1 MKARAVAAHVLCWAL
16 VLAVLLAPVLAQAQ
30 VAPEAGPDA
39 VGADVLGDGAVALVD
54 ATQDLP
60 TSSALRLVLMLT
72 ALTFLPAVVLV
83 MTPFTRF
90 VIVFAL
96 LRQAMG
102 LQQAPPNQVLIGLS
116 LFLSL
121 LVMQPTLTQV
131 NTDAVQPFLAGE
143 TQPTEALAAGLVPM
157 RAFMLNQTRGSD
169 LEAVLQIGHLE
180 TPDTLEEIPTAAVVS
195 GYVLSELKTA
205 FIIAIKV
212 YLPFLVLDMVIASL
226 LLGMGMM
233 MLPPVIIS
241 LPFKLLL
248 FVLMDGWNLLIRS
261 MTAGFGA

>member
-1 MKARAVAAHVLCWAL
+1 MKARALAVSAVGWAV
-16 VLAVLLAPVLAQAQ
+16 VLAVLLGPALAHAQQAPAG
-30 VAPEAGPDA
+30 AP
-39 VGADVLGDGAVALVD
+39 DVLGEGAVSLVG

-96 LRQAMG
+96 LRQALG
-102 LQQAPPNQVLIGLS
+102 LQQAPPNQVLVGLS

-121 LVMQPTLTQV
+121 LVMQPTLQQV

-143 TQPTEALAAGLVPM
+143 LPPAEALQAGLVPM
-157 RAFMLNQTRGSD
+157 RTFMLNQTRGSD
-169 LEAVLQIGHLE
+169 LEAVLQIGHME

-205 FIIAIKV
+205 FIISIKV

>member
-1 MKARAVAAHVLCWAL
+1 MSAPRTLLRAAGLGLLAAAL
-16 VLAVLLAPVLAQAQ
+16 VLPVVAQA
-30 VAPEAGPDA
+30 APE
-39 VGADVLGDGAVALVD
+39 VGQDVLGEGAVALVGGMD
-54 ATQDLP
+54 DMP
-60 TSSALRLVLMLT
+60 TSSALRLVLILT

-121 LVMQPTLTQV
+121 LVMQPTLSEV
-131 NTDAVQPFLAGE
+131 NTVAVQPFLAGE
-143 TQPTEALAAGLVPM
+143 LEPDQAIEAGLTPL
-157 RAFMLNQTRGSD
+157 RAFMLDHTRAND
-169 LEAVLQIGHLE
+169 LEAVMQIGHIE
-180 TPDTLEEIPTAAVVS
+180 TPENLERIPTSAVVS
-195 GYVLSELKTA
+195 AYVLSELKTS
-205 FIIAIKV
+205 FVIAIKV

-261 MTAGFGA
+261 MTAGFGV